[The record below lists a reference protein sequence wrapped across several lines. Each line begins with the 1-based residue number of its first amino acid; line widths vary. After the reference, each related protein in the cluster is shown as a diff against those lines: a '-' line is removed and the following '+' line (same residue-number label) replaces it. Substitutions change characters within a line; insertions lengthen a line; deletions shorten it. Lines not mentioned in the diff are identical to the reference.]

1 MPDNLETITVE
12 ITRPK
17 AKPFLLNTWYRPPDM
32 PVDVFTDYE
41 ILMQKMD
48 HENKEIICIGDFN
61 CDWLSPEKSETKKLS
76 ELANMFQLE
85 QFIKEP
91 TRITCQTRTLIDLV
105 FSNRPETILKS
116 GVDHVGMSDHSLVY
130 VHRKISIPRKQ
141 PKITNTRQ
149 FKHYNIEA
157 YKQDLAKV
165 LQNQPQ
171 APPVTRRVRSEHAPW
186 LTSEIKRKIYDRD
199 FLKKKPVKT
208 GSANFYNAYKKARNE
223 LNSLI
228 KSTKA
233 RYYND
238 ALNQC
243 KKDPKAMW
251 KTINQLTNKKSKTT
265 NINELVIDQNVITE
279 PEKIADSLNTYFNEI
294 GSVLAKDLPKG
305 DNSFEKYI
313 VPVEKKFEI
322 NRFSPIEV
330 KNVIL
335 KLNTSKATGYDRLSP
350 KLLKVVQ
357 KLLLNRL
364 QFSIVFSISRLK
376 PAYFLMI

>member
-199 FLKKKPVKT
+199 FLKEKPVKT